1 MTFIQAAQ
9 ISAFVGLLLSFG
21 QASAA
26 PPVELPSAKFR
37 VVILPKDGIEPW
49 VSEAFEKQI
58 YQDLATQSRLIPSEQ
73 LKPSEHE
80 SCGDNL
86 SMKCI
91 LQTHQ
96 AQGIQIYLRGEVN
109 QSRLF
114 YEAFNT
120 ETQLR
125 VATGGVS
132 IRSSAALRQLKLDV
146 TGAMKP
152 FLEMGG
158 LIDQSHEGT
167 ESTHTRFIPT
177 LTLESSVYK
186 GEESIKEDYQDAAI
200 KAFCV
205 FFLLPMLA
213 VFLSRSRQTKIKRSR
228 ARLVWI
234 WLTMLVLGGTVAV
247 LNETHPEVVARAL
260 EPSMVM
266 LSESYSW
273 VPFMLGGMIWA
284 WLFVVNLRF
293 VISPIPGLETITIKL
308 LGRFVQSWMVRIMFR
323 AALLLAL
330 NSAFLFAVWLAATAF
345 DVQPDYLW
353 LAVLPH
359 CTLLTIFTIA
369 TVLEN
374 ISFYLD
380 SAFVEGEATTDNPWH
395 DRITSY
401 LEGFHGPLSEF
412 TRSNIL
418 FLPGRVPGVI
428 VYGGGSSC
436 IRVVINHR
444 LLDLGLGTKVVN
456 NNLHFDPVEY
466 DFVLGVLHQALG
478 RIHQGHHLVD
488 TFRHWIDRQTTWNL
502 QAIQEFLP
510 TTTDRSFRWIPKNR
524 LNHATIMSD
533 SFAALNGGLHQL
545 VQFLHLDLTGEFRL
559 LTSRGHSTDLS
570 STSQK
575 IFFNAQ
581 DQKDS
586 DPKSQALINR
596 IAWLSQYTN
605 FPMAMN
611 KTVSPI
617 IILIVA
623 VISIGLL
630 SLSTYVVS
638 NSIEYHPTYVDRIWD
653 QKVALEG
660 KIIEIKERGND
671 NDQQ

>member
-1 MTFIQAAQ
+1 VTLIQAAR
-9 ISAFVGLLLSFG
+9 ISAFVGLLLSLG

-26 PPVELPSAKFR
+26 PPEELPSAKFR
-37 VVILPKDGIEPW
+37 VVISPKDGIEPW

-58 YQDLATQSRLIPSEQ
+58 YRDLAAQSRLTPTEH
-73 LKPSEHE
+73 LNPSEHE
-80 SCGDNL
+80 SCGDIP
-86 SMKCI
+86 SMECI

-109 QSRLF
+109 QSRLS

-120 ETQLR
+120 ETQRR

-146 TGAMKP
+146 TRVIKP

-158 LIDQSHEGT
+158 LIDQGHEGT
-167 ESTHTRFIPT
+167 ESAHTQLIPT
-177 LTLESSVYK
+177 LNLENSVYK
-186 GEESIKEDYQDAAI
+186 GEQSIKEDYQDTAI
-200 KAFCV
+200 KIFCV

-228 ARLVWI
+228 ARLVWV

-247 LNETHPEVVARAL
+247 LNETHPEAVSRAL
-260 EPSMVM
+260 DPYMVM

-293 VISPIPGLETITIKL
+293 VISPIPGLENISSTL
-308 LGRFVQSWMVRIMFR
+308 LGRFLQSWTIRIVFR
-323 AALLLAL
+323 SILVLVL
-330 NSAFLFAVWLAATAF
+330 NSAFLLAVWLAATAF
-345 DVQPDYLW
+345 DVQSDYLW
-353 LAVLPH
+353 LAVLPL
-359 CTLLTIFTIA
+359 CTLLTIFTMA

-380 SAFVEGEATTDNPWH
+380 SAYVEGEATTDNPWH
-395 DRITSY
+395 DRIASY

-418 FLPGRVPGVI
+418 FLPGRVPGVK

-436 IRVVINHR
+436 IRVVIHHR
-444 LLDLGLGTKVVN
+444 LLELGLGTKVVN
-456 NNLHFDPVEY
+456 NNLLFDPVEY
-466 DFVLGVLHQALG
+466 DFMLGVLHQALG
-478 RIHQGHHLVD
+478 RIHQGYHLVD
-488 TFRHWIDRQTTWNL
+488 TFRHWIDRQTTWHL
-502 QAIQEFLP
+502 RAKQEIFP
-510 TTTDRSFRWIPKNR
+510 TTTHRSFDWIPKDR

-533 SFAALNGGLHQL
+533 AFAALNGGLHQL
-545 VQFLHLDLTGEFRL
+545 LQFLHLDLTGEFRL

-575 IFFNAQ
+575 IFFTAQ
-581 DQKDS
+581 DEKDS

-605 FPMAMN
+605 FPMPIRRAW
-611 KTVSPI
+611 SPI
-617 IILIVA
+617 IVLFIA
-623 VISIGLL
+623 VTTIGVV
-630 SLSTYVVS
+630 SLSSYVVR
-638 NSIEYHPTYVDRIWD
+638 NAVEYHPTYVDRIWD